1 MLERAREILEIEG
14 NAVLALRDRL
24 DESFSRAVEL
34 ILQCKGRI
42 VVTGMGKSGAIGRKL
57 AGTLASTGSP
67 ALFLHPAEGVHGD
80 LGMVTSQDVVVA
92 ISNSGET
99 DEITSILPVIKRI
112 GARMISMCG
121 RTDSALASYSDVVL
135 DTSVEREACVLGLAP
150 TTSTTAQLALGD
162 ALALCVMEARKFS
175 AEDYALFHPA
185 GTLGRRLTMTVGDV
199 MRSGDR
205 MAVAS
210 ADELVRD
217 VLFAIT
223 KAGAGAAIVVDA
235 QRKMVGI
242 ITDGDVRRHMLS
254 DERCLYRTAR
264 EIMTPN
270 PKTAGSDQLAVEG
283 LRLLESF
290 KIGEVPVLDDDGKPV
305 GMLMMKDLFQAGIV

>member
-1 MLERAREILEIEG
+1 MLDRAREILEIEG

-24 DESFSRAVEL
+24 DESFSSAVEL

>member
-1 MLERAREILEIEG
+1 MLDRAREILEIEG

-24 DESFSRAVEL
+24 DESFVKAVDL
-34 ILQCKGRI
+34 VLQCKGRI

-80 LGMVTSQDVVVA
+80 LGMVTSQDVVIA
-92 ISNSGET
+92 LSNSGET

-112 GARMISMCG
+112 GAKLISMCG
-121 RTDSALASYSDVVL
+121 RSESVLAKYSDVFL
-135 DTSVEREACVLGLAP
+135 DTSVEREACPLGLAP

-162 ALALCVMEARKFS
+162 ALALSVMEARRFS
-175 AEDYALFHPA
+175 EEDYALFHPA
-185 GTLGRRLTMTVGDV
+185 GTLGRRLTMRVADV

-205 MAVAS
+205 MAVATEE
-210 ADELVRD
+210 DLVRD
-217 VLFAIT
+217 VLFSIT
-223 KAGAGAAIVVDA
+223 KAGAGAAIVVDG
-235 QRKMVGI
+235 RHKMTGI

-270 PKTAGSDQLAVEG
+270 PKTVKPDDLAVEG
-283 LRLLESF
+283 MRVLESF
-290 KIGEVPVLDDDGKPV
+290 RIGEVPVLDDDGKPI

>member
-14 NAVLALRDRL
+14 NAVLALKDRL
-24 DESFSRAVEL
+24 DEAFTAAVSL
-34 ILQCKGRI
+34 VLDCKGRI

-80 LGMVTSQDVVVA
+80 LGMVTSQDVVIA

-99 DEITSILPVIKRI
+99 DEIISILPVIKRI
-112 GARMISMCG
+112 GARLISMCG
-121 RTDSALASYSDVVL
+121 RTESALAQYSDAVL
-135 DTSVEREACVLGLAP
+135 DTSVEREACPLGLAP

-162 ALALCVMEARKFS
+162 ALALVVMEARRFS

-185 GTLGRRLTMTVGDV
+185 GTLGRRLTMTVADV

-205 MAVAS
+205 MAVADS
-210 ADELVRD
+210 NELVRD
-217 VLFAIT
+217 VLFKIT
-223 KAGAGAAIVVDA
+223 KAGAGAAVVVDS
-235 QRKMVGI
+235 QHKMLGI

-254 DERCLYRTAR
+254 DERCIYRTAH
-264 EIMTPN
+264 EIMTAN
-270 PKTAGSDQLAVEG
+270 PKTVRPDQLAVEG
-283 LRLLESF
+283 VRVLESF
-290 KIGEVPVLDDDGKPV
+290 KIGEVPVLDDSGKPV

>member
-14 NAVLALRDRL
+14 NAVLALRARL
-24 DESFSRAVEL
+24 DDSFTRAVAL

-80 LGMVTSQDVVVA
+80 LGMVTSQDVVIA
-92 ISNSGET
+92 LSNSGET
-99 DEITSILPVIKRI
+99 DEIISILPVIKRI
-112 GARMISMCG
+112 GARLICMCG
-121 RTDSALASYSDVVL
+121 RSESVLAEHSDVVL
-135 DTSVEREACVLGLAP
+135 DTSVEREACPLGLAP

-162 ALALCVMEARKFS
+162 ALALTVMEARRFS
-175 AEDYALFHPA
+175 AEDYALLHPA
-185 GTLGRRLTMTVGDV
+185 GTLGRRLTMRVADV
-199 MRSGDR
+199 MRTSDR
-205 MAVAS
+205 MAIVG

-217 VLFAIT
+217 VLFSIT

-235 QRKMVGI
+235 EQKMIGI
-242 ITDGDVRRHMLS
+242 ITDGDVRRHMLE
-254 DERCLYRTAR
+254 DERCLHRKAS
-264 EIMTPN
+264 EIMTAN
-270 PKTAGSDQLAVEG
+270 PKTAKADQLAVEG

-290 KIGEVPVLDDDGKPV
+290 KIGEVPVLDNDGKPIGV
-305 GMLMMKDLFQAGIV
+305 LMMKDLFQAGIV

>member
-1 MLERAREILEIEG
+1 MLDRAREILEIEG

-24 DESFSRAVEL
+24 DESFLKAVDL

-42 VVTGMGKSGAIGRKL
+42 VVTGMGKSGAVGRKI

-121 RTDSALASYSDVVL
+121 RSESALAKHSDVIL
-135 DTSVEREACVLGLAP
+135 DTSVEREACLLGLAP

-162 ALALCVMEARKFS
+162 ALALVVMEARRFS

-185 GTLGRRLTMTVGDV
+185 GTLGRRLTMTVSDV

-205 MAVAS
+205 MAIADG
-210 ADELVRD
+210 DELVRD
-217 VLFAIT
+217 VLFSIT
-223 KAGAGAAIVVDA
+223 KAGAGAAIVVDSK
-235 QRKMVGI
+235 RKMIGI
-242 ITDGDVRRHMLS
+242 ITDGDVRRAMLS
-254 DERCLYRTAR
+254 DERCLNRKAE
-264 EIMTPN
+264 EIMTAN
-270 PKTAGSDQLAVEG
+270 PKTAKPDQLAVEG

-290 KIGEVPVLDDDGKPV
+290 KIGEVPVLDDQGEPI